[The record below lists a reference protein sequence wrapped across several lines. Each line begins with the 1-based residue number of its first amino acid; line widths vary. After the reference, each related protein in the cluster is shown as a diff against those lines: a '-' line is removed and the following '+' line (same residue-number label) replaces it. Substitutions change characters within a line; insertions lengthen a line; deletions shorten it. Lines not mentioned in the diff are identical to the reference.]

1 MAVATPEPGSFRDNK
16 GRIYYVGDRVF
27 RTITPAGIA
36 DFEAVRATG
45 LVDELV
51 GAGLLIA
58 ENRVDVK
65 LLGES
70 AADASL
76 VIEHP
81 RLPYISYPYEWSF
94 EALKT
99 AALAHLELHQKAL
112 RKNVTLSDAT
122 AFNVQFRGA
131 KPVFIDSLSL
141 RMYDE
146 GEFWAGHRQ
155 FCEQFINPLLL
166 RSVLGVPH
174 NAWYRGAIEG
184 ISAQEL
190 GNILPWRSR
199 FSWNILTHVFL
210 QARLQRASGSAQK
223 AAQQAGTRK
232 LAKIG
237 FEQILHGLQR
247 WISKLEPR
255 KSGATVWQNYSSDN
269 SYVDIET
276 ERKRDFVQKFIENA
290 APELVFDIGCNTG
303 DYSILA
309 LEHGARRAVGFD
321 FDHGALDHAFRR
333 ARELDVDFLPLHL
346 DAANPSPSQ
355 GWMQKERQGLLQR
368 ARGDAVLALAVVHH
382 LAISKNLP
390 LPEVLGWI
398 IDIAPQGVIE
408 FVPKQDPMVQRL
420 LSLREDIF
428 ASYDEESFREAIGA
442 GARIVNS
449 SIVSSSGRTLYWY
462 DRR

>member
-1 MAVATPEPGSFRDNK
+1 MAAATSEPGSFRDNK

-27 RTITPAGIA
+27 RTVTPAGIS

-45 LVDELV
+45 VVDELV
-51 GAGLLIA
+51 AEGLLIG
-58 ENRVDVK
+58 EDRVDKK
-65 LLGES
+65 LLGDS

-81 RLPYISYPYEWSF
+81 RLPYVSYPYEWSF
-94 EALKT
+94 AALKT

-112 RKNVTLSDAT
+112 QKNVTLSDAT
-122 AFNVQFRGA
+122 AFNMQFRGT
-131 KPVFIDSLSL
+131 KPIFIDSLSL

-155 FCEQFINPLLL
+155 FCEQFVNPLLL

-174 NAWYRGAIEG
+174 NAWYRGAMEG
-184 ISAQEL
+184 ISAEEL
-190 GNILPWRSR
+190 RNILPWRSR

-210 QARLQRASGSAQK
+210 QARLQSASGSADK
-223 AAQQAGTRK
+223 AAERAKTRK

-237 FEQILHGLQR
+237 FEQILHTLHR

-255 KSGATVWQNYSSDN
+255 KSGATVWQNYANDN
-269 SYVDIET
+269 SYVDNET
-276 ERKRDFVQKFIENA
+276 ERKRDFVTEFIRNVE
-290 APELVFDIGCNTG
+290 PELVFDIGCNTG

-309 LEHGARRAVGFD
+309 LESGARHAVGLD
-321 FDHGALDHAFRR
+321 FDHGALDYAFRR

-355 GWMQKERQGLLQR
+355 GWMQKERQGLMQR
-368 ARGDAVLALAVVHH
+368 ARGDGVLALAVVHH

-390 LPEVLGWI
+390 LPEILDWI

-408 FVPKQDPMVQRL
+408 FVPKNDPMVQRL

-428 ASYDEESFREAIGA
+428 PGYNEESFRDSVAA
-442 GARIVNS
+442 RARIVNS
-449 SIVSSSGRTLYWY
+449 SIVSSSDRALYWY
-462 DRR
+462 DRL

>member
-1 MAVATPEPGSFRDNK
+1 MATATSEPGSFRDNK
-16 GRIYYVGDRVF
+16 GRIYYLGDRVF
-27 RTITPAGIA
+27 RTVAPVGVA

-51 GAGLLIA
+51 AAGLLIREDRA
-58 ENRVDVK
+58 DK
-65 LLGES
+65 ALLGDS
-70 AADASL
+70 AAAASL

-81 RLPYISYPYEWSF
+81 RLPYVSYPYEWSF
-94 EALKT
+94 EGMKA

-112 RKNVTLSDAT
+112 QKNVTLSDAT
-122 AFNVQFRGA
+122 AFNMQFRGT

-155 FCEQFINPLLL
+155 FCEHFVNPLLL

-174 NAWYRGAIEG
+174 NAWFRGAMEG
-184 ISAQEL
+184 ISAEEL
-190 GNILPWRSR
+190 SQLLPWRSR

-210 QARLQRASGSAQK
+210 QARLQRASGSADK
-223 AAQQAGTRK
+223 AAKRAETRR

-237 FEQILHGLQR
+237 FEQILHTLHR

-255 KSGATVWQNYSSDN
+255 KSGATVWQNYANDN
-269 SYVDIET
+269 SYVDSET
-276 ERKRDFVQKFIENA
+276 EHKRDFVAEFIRNVK
-290 APELVFDIGCNTG
+290 PELLFDIGCNTG
-303 DYSILA
+303 DYSFLA
-309 LEHGARRAVGFD
+309 LESGARHAVGLD
-321 FDHGALDHAFRR
+321 FDHGALDFAFRR
-333 ARELDVDFLPLHL
+333 ASDLDVDFLPLHL

-355 GWMQKERQGLLQR
+355 GWMQKERQGLMQR
-368 ARGDAVLALAVVHH
+368 ARGDGVLALAVVHH

-390 LPEVLGWI
+390 LQEVLDWI
-398 IDIAPQGVIE
+398 VGIAPKGVIE
-408 FVPKQDPMVQRL
+408 FVPKHDPMVQRL

-428 ASYDEESFREAIGA
+428 PGYSEESFRDSIA
-442 GARIVNS
+442 ARARVVKS
-449 SIVSSSGRTLYWY
+449 SVVSSSGRALYWY